1 MSEYSNEVID
11 EIILALLFF
20 NSFEDNYGK
29 RAWKSLNWDSLN
41 RLHEKEY
48 ISDPK
53 KKAKSVIISDEAL
66 KLGKKFAENYFHV

>member
-1 MSEYSNEVID
+1 
-11 EIILALLFF
+11 
-20 NSFEDNYGK
+20 
-29 RAWKSLNWDSLN
+29 LNWDSLN

-66 KLGKKFAENYFHV
+66 KLGKKFAEKYFQV